1 VIHITFFSNFTNNKI
16 SIQKWNTITVKK
28 KVNQKKMEKKSCSLC
43 ILKSR
48 AAKNLS
54 DPELSQM
61 DDSCVEVTFQKGDI
75 IFKENALSSNI
86 IYLQEGLV
94 KLLIA
99 GPHQTQILRLKKAP
113 CYLGLPTTM
122 GDKINHYSAVA
133 IEPTT
138 ACFIDITTFKHL
150 LKENPDF
157 SFEIITELC
166 RNELEQFHRC
176 VKLVQNQIYG
186 RLANHLLQL
195 STEVYDSPEFTL
207 PLTRNEIAD
216 LVCTSRETV
225 SRLLSD
231 LSKEK
236 IIEINGK
243 QVKILNQKLLEKISD
258 KG

>member
-1 VIHITFFSNFTNNKI
+1 MENK
-16 SIQKWNTITVKK
+16 N
-28 KVNQKKMEKKSCSLC
+28 CSLC
-43 ILKSR
+43 LFKSK

-54 DPELSQM
+54 DPELKQM
-61 DDSCVEVTFQKGDI
+61 GNSCAEVVFRKGDT

-86 IYLQEGLV
+86 IYLQKGLV
-94 KLLIA
+94 KLLIE

-122 GDKINHYSAVA
+122 GDKVNHYSAVA

-138 ACFIDITTFKHL
+138 ACFIDINTFKNL
-150 LKENPDF
+150 LKINPDF

-176 VKLVQNQIYG
+176 VKLIQNQIYG
-186 RLANHLLQL
+186 RLANHLLNL
-195 STEVYDSPEFTL
+195 STEVYESTEFKL

-236 IIEINGK
+236 IIQVDGK
-243 QVKILNQKLLEKISD
+243 QVRILNQALLEKISD

>member
-1 VIHITFFSNFTNNKI
+1 
-16 SIQKWNTITVKK
+16 
-28 KVNQKKMEKKSCSLC
+28 MEEKNCALC
-43 ILKSR
+43 LFKSR

-54 DPELSQM
+54 DPELKQM
-61 DDSCVEVTFQKGDI
+61 GSSCVEVAFQKGDT

-86 IYLQEGLV
+86 IYLQKGLV
-94 KLLIA
+94 KLLLE

-122 GDKINHYSAVA
+122 GDKVNHYSAVA

-138 ACFIDITTFKHL
+138 ACFIDIITFKNL
-150 LKENPDF
+150 LKVNPNF

-186 RLANHLLQL
+186 RLANHLLEL
-195 STEVYDSPEFTL
+195 STEVYQSTDFKL

-236 IIEINGK
+236 IIQVDGK
-243 QVKILNQKLLEKISD
+243 RVQILNQKLLEKISD